1 MIKQWLG
8 ALAVATALVTSVGA
22 VMAQETEMPE
32 PVGIGSFDAAP
43 LDVALSPDGS
53 TAYLVHADGTLGVY
67 AVGIEGGLLP
77 LNESVAAGGISYQPV
92 ALALSPDGTTLYVA
106 NSGFIGRSLLSP
118 VTVWAVGAD
127 GTLTQ
132 TARWSLPSSGS
143 GLTSIAVSA
152 DGSALIVGGAFE
164 NTAAVFPLE
173 ASSQVVTMLVAPYK
187 LPCSGV
193 GPMLC
198 LSVAQDG
205 GPEQFFYSA
214 IEGFTFQWGHPV
226 TLRVQVE
233 EIANPPADGSSL
245 RYTVVEVVNDD
256 GYAAGTSFDATVP
269 GLLISVTDDGAFSL
283 NGDVAFTCAD
293 AATCDAVNAVIGTPD
308 TVALTFTF
316 PDVEGEPLVAQA
328 G

>member
-8 ALAVATALVTSVGA
+8 ALAVAAALVTSVGA

-53 TAYLVHADGTLGVY
+53 TAYLIHADGTLGVY

-152 DGSALIVGGAFE
+152 D
-164 NTAAVFPLE
+164 
-173 ASSQVVTMLVAPYK
+173 
-187 LPCSGV
+187 
-193 GPMLC
+193 
-198 LSVAQDG
+198 
-205 GPEQFFYSA
+205 
-214 IEGFTFQWGHPV
+214 
-226 TLRVQVE
+226 
-233 EIANPPADGSSL
+233 
-245 RYTVVEVVNDD
+245 
-256 GYAAGTSFDATVP
+256 
-269 GLLISVTDDGAFSL
+269 
-283 NGDVAFTCAD
+283 
-293 AATCDAVNAVIGTPD
+293 
-308 TVALTFTF
+308 
-316 PDVEGEPLVAQA
+316 
-328 G
+328 